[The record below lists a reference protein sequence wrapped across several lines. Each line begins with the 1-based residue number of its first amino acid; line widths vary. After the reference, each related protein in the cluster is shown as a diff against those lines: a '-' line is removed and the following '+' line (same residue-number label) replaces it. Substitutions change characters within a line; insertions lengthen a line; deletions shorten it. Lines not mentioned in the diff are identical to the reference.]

1 MMKFALS
8 LVLAAA
14 AAAQTPDAI
23 ARQRA
28 SIERQRAAVRQQIR
42 PNSPPTAAFF
52 TVPWDAPL
60 SPPAT
65 APAIVADA
73 DCDPIPK
80 DQIEPMVREIAQ
92 REGLTPQLLRAVIEK
107 ESSYL
112 PCAVSPAG
120 AQGLMQLM
128 PATASG
134 LGVEDPFDPRQNVD
148 GGARYLKQMLDRYGG
163 NLLLGLA
170 AYNAGPGRADNAGAF
185 PLPAETNSYVSDI
198 EQKLGAASSWTPA
211 PPVPPVAPQEDQ

>member
-1 MMKFALS
+1 MKLALF
-8 LVLAAA
+8 LALAAA
-14 AAAQTPDAI
+14 AAAQSPDAI

-28 SIERQRAAVRQQIR
+28 ALDRQRASVRQQVR
-42 PNSPPTAAFF
+42 ANAPPAGAFF
-52 TVPWDAPL
+52 TVPWDEPL
-60 SPPAT
+60 SPPAAA
-65 APAIVADA
+65 APAIEADA
-73 DCDPIPK
+73 ECDPIPK

-120 AQGLMQLM
+120 AEGLMQLM
-128 PATASG
+128 PDTASG
-134 LGVEDPFDPRQNVD
+134 LGVDDPFDPRQNVD
-148 GGARYLKQMLDRYGG
+148 GGARYLKQMIDRYGG

-185 PLPAETNSYVSDI
+185 PLPAETTNYVSGI
-198 EQKLGAASSWTPA
+198 LRKLGATDKRHFGES
-211 PPVPPVAPQEDQ
+211 VAQ

>member
-1 MMKFALS
+1 MKLALF
-8 LVLAAA
+8 LALAAA
-14 AAAQTPDAI
+14 AVSAQSPDAI

-28 SIERQRAAVRQQIR
+28 AIERQRASVRQQAR
-42 PNSPPTAAFF
+42 AKSPPTASFF
-52 TVPWDAPL
+52 TVPWDEPL
-60 SPPAT
+60 SPPPDG

-73 DCDPIPK
+73 ECDPIPK

-120 AQGLMQLM
+120 AEGLMQLM
-128 PATASG
+128 PDTASG
-134 LGVEDPFDPRQNVD
+134 LGVDDPFDPRQNLD
-148 GGARYLKQMLDRYGG
+148 GGARYLRQMLDRYGG

-170 AYNAGPGRADNAGAF
+170 AYNAGPGRADTAGEF
-185 PLPAETNSYVSDI
+185 PLPAETTNYVSQI
-198 EQKLGAASSWTPA
+198 LRKLGAANSPKLPTM
-211 PPVPPVAPQEDQ
+211 PVPVSE

>member
-1 MMKFALS
+1 MKLAVLLALS
-8 LVLAAA
+8 AAA
-14 AAAQTPDAI
+14 VSAQSPDAI

-28 SIERQRAAVRQQIR
+28 AIERQRASVRQQVR
-42 PNSPPTAAFF
+42 AKSPASAEEFF
-52 TVPWDAPL
+52 SVPWDEPLAP
-60 SPPAT
+60 PPEDAS
-65 APAIVADA
+65 AIAADVE
-73 DCDPIPK
+73 CDPIPK
-80 DQIEPMVREIAQ
+80 DRIEPMVQEIAQ

-120 AQGLMQLM
+120 AEGLMQLM
-128 PATASG
+128 PETASG
-134 LGVEDPFDPRQNVD
+134 LGVGDPFDPRQNLD

-185 PLPAETNSYVSDI
+185 PLPAETTSYVSDI
-198 EQKLGAASSWTPA
+198 LRKLGTDFPKPIA
-211 PPVPPVAPQEDQ
+211 PVPQNIP

>member
-1 MMKFALS
+1 MKLALF
-8 LVLAAA
+8 LALAAA

-28 SIERQRAAVRQQIR
+28 AIERQRASVRQQVR
-42 PNSPPTAAFF
+42 ANSPPATAFF
-52 TVPWDAPL
+52 TVPWDEPL
-60 SPPAT
+60 SPPGA
-65 APAIVADA
+65 APPVVADA
-73 DCDPIPK
+73 ECDPIPK

-120 AQGLMQLM
+120 AEGLMQLM
-128 PATASG
+128 PATANG
-134 LGVEDPFDPRQNVD
+134 LGVDDPFDPRQNVD

-185 PLPAETNSYVSDI
+185 PLPAETNSYVSEI
-198 EQKLGAASSWTPA
+198 LRKLGDP
-211 PPVPPVAPQEDQ
+211 PPVP

>member
-1 MMKFALS
+1 MKLALILALS
-8 LVLAAA
+8 AAA
-14 AAAQTPDAI
+14 VSAQTPDAI

-28 SIERQRAAVRQQIR
+28 AIERQRASVRQQVK
-42 PNSPPTAAFF
+42 PNAPSTAGFF
-52 TVPWDAPL
+52 TVPWDEPL
-60 SPPAT
+60 SPLPDG

-73 DCDPIPK
+73 DGECDPIPK
-80 DQIEPMVREIAQ
+80 DQIEPMVREIAE

-120 AQGLMQLM
+120 AEGLMQLM
-128 PATASG
+128 PDTASG
-134 LGVEDPFDPRQNVD
+134 LGVDDPFDPRQNVD

-185 PLPAETNSYVSDI
+185 PLPAETTNYVSEI
-198 EQKLGAASSWTPA
+198 LRKLGTDFPKPIPPA
-211 PPVPPVAPQEDQ
+211 PPRAP

>member
-1 MMKFALS
+1 MKLVLFLALS
-8 LVLAAA
+8 AAA
-14 AAAQTPDAI
+14 VSAQSPDAI

-28 SIERQRAAVRQQIR
+28 AIERQRASVRQQVR
-42 PNSPPTAAFF
+42 AKSPPTAAFF
-52 TVPWDAPL
+52 TVPWDEPL
-60 SPPAT
+60 SPPSDG

-73 DCDPIPK
+73 ECDPIPK
-80 DQIEPMVREIAQ
+80 DRIEPMVREIAQ

-120 AQGLMQLM
+120 AEGLMQLM
-128 PATASG
+128 PDTASG
-134 LGVEDPFDPRQNVD
+134 LGVDDPFDPRQNLD

-170 AYNAGPGRADNAGAF
+170 AYNAGPGRADNAAAF
-185 PLPAETNSYVSDI
+185 PLPAETTSYVSEI
-198 EQKLGAASSWTPA
+198 LKKLGTDFPKPIA
-211 PPVPPVAPQEDQ
+211 PVPQRVP